1 MRRTGIYFALFL
13 AVAATAIKMNA
24 TLNAVNI
31 DVCTENLIGKRC
43 EKWNCILLGDMVY
56 DAEFTE
62 QLLKWLS
69 AIRSQGKLILLG
81 DPGRQALRDIKD
93 TCLTEVARYRL
104 TQNACMENRGFTNAC
119 VWRFV

>member
-1 MRRTGIYFALFL
+1 LLFF

-24 TLNAVNI
+24 ALNDVNI
-31 DVCTENLIGKRC
+31 DVCTKNLVGKCC

-56 DAEFTE
+56 DAEFTG
-62 QLLKWLS
+62 QLLKWLNV
-69 AIRSQGKLILLG
+69 IRCQGKLILLG

-93 TCLTEVARYRL
+93 NSLTEIARYRL
-104 TQNACMENRGFTNAC
+104 PKNACLENRGFTDAS